1 MRNLP
6 NRRVLIRWMF
16 DALGFLLIFGHDF
29 VVHNVLCADFWGG
42 LLFGEGSAGYAFLM
56 AAAYLYLIP
65 TSLLCWIT
73 AAGLKRNSRWS
84 HPVGI
89 FTCILLLLGFP
100 FLMFAGAIGLHVLIA
115 KSSRRRPGGC
125 HRPIQA
131 HDGLLERSSASRK
144 RSRSS

>member
-1 MRNLP
+1 MRSLP

-16 DALGFLLIFGHDF
+16 DALGLLLIFAHDF
-29 VVHNVLCADFWGG
+29 VVHNILFTDSWGR
-42 LLFGEGSAGYAFLM
+42 LLFGAGSAGYAFLM

-89 FTCILLLLGFP
+89 LTCILLLPGFP
-100 FLMFAGAIGLHVLIA
+100 FLMLAGTIGLHVLIA
-115 KSSRRRPGGC
+115 ESSRRGETAAAVPSK
-125 HRPIQA
+125 PTT
-131 HDGLLERSSASRK
+131 DF
-144 RSRSS
+144 